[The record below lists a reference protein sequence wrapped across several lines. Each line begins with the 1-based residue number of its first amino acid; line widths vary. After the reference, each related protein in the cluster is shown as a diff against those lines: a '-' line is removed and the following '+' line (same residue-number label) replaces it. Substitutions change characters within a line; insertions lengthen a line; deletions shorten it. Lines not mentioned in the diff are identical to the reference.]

1 MDHIPNNNS
10 NNKTQAPTTMAIEQ
24 QRRKF
29 IYPAIYLVL
38 AAALVTALWLYQT
51 NKAENELNATATTAS
66 QDAPDEA
73 VPASAKQDEVM
84 HWPVAD
90 TAAIHVVTPFYSEAA
105 SAEDKT
111 AAMMQYG
118 DAYTPS
124 VGISIAR
131 KDGQAFDVLA
141 AKSGTVTRVETLPML
156 GNVIEVTHANKQ
168 KTVYDS
174 LDTVSVKLDDK
185 VTQGT
190 VLGQAGR
197 NELEKQHGIHVHF
210 EVFNNDSPVN
220 PTALLSPTLTQT
232 TGAPSA
238 TATP

>member
-1 MDHIPNNNS
+1 MDNIPNNNS
-10 NNKTQAPTTMAIEQ
+10 SSNKTEAPAAMAIEQ

-38 AAALVTALWLYQT
+38 AAALVTGLWLYQT
-51 NKAENELNATATTAS
+51 NKVEDELSSQTATTAS
-66 QDAPDEA
+66 QDEPEEA
-73 VPASAKQDEVM
+73 VPAAAKQDEVM

-90 TAAIHVVTPFYSEAA
+90 TSAIHVVTPFYSEAA
-105 SAEDKT
+105 SAEDKA

-118 DAYTPS
+118 DSYTPS

-141 AKSGTVTRVETLPML
+141 AKSGTVTRIETLPML
-156 GNVIEVTHANKQ
+156 GNVVEVTHANKQ

-197 NELEKQHGIHVHF
+197 NELEKQHGVHVHF

-220 PTALLSPTLTQT
+220 PTALLSPTLV
-232 TGAPSA
+232 P
-238 TATP
+238 